1 MWLNPVYTLS
11 MQDITAE
18 FSHTELHEP
27 VELRVVP
34 QVVVGCKTDIG
45 LVREINE
52 DKFEYFLTEDRGQL
66 ANRGHV
72 FVVCDGMGGHAAGQ
86 IASELSAKTFI
97 ETYYQHLGNDPIE
110 AARATMNLVQRFI
123 LNIQAAIPQR
133 KGMGTTMEVVAL
145 CQDRAIIAHIG
156 DSRIYRQRNGVLE
169 QITKD
174 HSWVQEM
181 VDANVMS
188 EAEAE
193 QHPNRNA
200 LTRCIGHDQD
210 FFPDIF
216 TLDLAV
222 GDQFLLCSDGVTKC
236 TSFTQMQTIMSSG
249 HPSKQAWDLV
259 LAAMAGGGSDNA
271 TALVVHVTD
280 LMAAE

>member
-1 MWLNPVYTLS
+1 
-11 MQDITAE
+11 MQEITAE
-18 FSHTELHEP
+18 FSHAELRES
-27 VELRVVP
+27 VELRVIP
-34 QVVVGCKTDIG
+34 EVVVGCKTDIG

-52 DKFEYFLTEDRGQL
+52 DKFEYFLTEDRDQL
-66 ANRGHV
+66 ATRGHV
-72 FVVCDGMGGHAAGQ
+72 FIVCDGMGGHAAGQ
-86 IASELSAKTFI
+86 IASELSAKIFI
-97 ETYYQHLGNDPIE
+97 ETYYGHIGSDPIE
-110 AARATMNLVQRFI
+110 AARSTMNMVQRFI
-123 LNIQAAIPQR
+123 LNVQTAIPKR
-133 KGMGTTMEVVAL
+133 KGMGTTMEVLAL

-156 DSRIYRQRNGVLE
+156 DSRIYRMRGGVLE

-181 VDANVMS
+181 VDAHVMS
-188 EAEAE
+188 EEEAE

-200 LTRCIGHDQD
+200 LTRCIGHNQD

-216 TLDLAV
+216 TLDLEV

-236 TSFTQMQTIMSSG
+236 TSFGQMSAIMSSG

-280 LMAAE
+280 LKPAE